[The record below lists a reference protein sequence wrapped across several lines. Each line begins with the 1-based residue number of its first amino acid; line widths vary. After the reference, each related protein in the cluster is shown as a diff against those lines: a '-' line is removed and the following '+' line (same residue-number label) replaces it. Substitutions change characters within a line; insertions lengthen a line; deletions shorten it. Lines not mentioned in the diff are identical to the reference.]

1 MINVIDSVKQAYE
14 KSTTQIDKIVLN
26 GNSYRISNVQYDDD
40 VYSDGN
46 IFGTAIARALEFEIH
61 NSIELEKTEV
71 EYHTGIVLNNGTIH
85 WINLGNFI
93 IQNIEPNDTTETN
106 KVTAMDYMLKSNTQ
120 YVTKLNY
127 SSGKVTLL
135 QVLQE
140 ACINSNLELATL
152 DFPNKNFIVDSN
164 QFPEET
170 LNRQVIQAVAQ
181 LSGSIAKIKSDNKLY
196 FINPNKI
203 TEVSKIFTLN
213 DYKEAEIK
221 RNTHPINIVSLGM
234 KDIEGENITLRDET
248 SITKNGQNT
257 LVINDNPFAY
267 TQEKREQLITAFFD
281 AVKGFEYTSYTFE
294 CQGLPYL
301 ETLDKIQFL
310 DKQGNKYNS
319 YIFRFNYKSP
329 NGLESNIEAPSVIK
343 ATVNYQNIPNALE
356 IAKRTEIIVN
366 KHEQKITLLTQET
379 NEHEEKIAQ
388 QEIDINS
395 IKQQVSN
402 TVDFKRNAEGITE
415 VYLKDSSDKEI
426 LSLQIYGNKTYDSNL
441 YPAEELYPTEELQP
455 NQEVI

>member
-1 MINVIDSVKQAYE
+1 MINVIDSVKKAYE
-14 KSTTQIDKIVLN
+14 KSTIQIDKIILN
-26 GNSYRISNVQYDDD
+26 GNSYRISNVQFDDD
-40 VYSDGN
+40 VYNDGN
-46 IFGTAIARALEFEIH
+46 IFGTAIAKKIEFEID
-61 NSIELEKTEV
+61 NSIELEQTEV
-71 EYHTGIVLNNGTIH
+71 EYHTGILLDDGNVQ

-170 LNRQVIQAVAQ
+170 LNRQVVQAVAQ

-267 TQEKREQLITAFFD
+267 TQEKREQLITALFD

-426 LSLQIYGNKTYDSNL
+426 LSLQIYGNKTYESNL
-441 YPAEELYPTEELQP
+441 YPAEELYPMNELQP